1 MTYYNIFEYDLDF
14 VNSNVESDAF
24 LSDYPL
30 KATRG
35 PDKEQLWGQWQRR
48 VSLICFTNAWV
59 TLYLICTK
67 NNKDF
72 IKKSLIFSFVI
83 NSLEVTFYLIILLFI
98 GIENTSKI
106 YDIPKT
112 LFLALKLVIL
122 FITDYRTVKIIDII
136 DTKNK
141 NTK

>member
-1 MTYYNIFEYDLDF
+1 M
-14 VNSNVESDAF
+14 
-24 LSDYPL
+24 
-30 KATRG
+30 K
-35 PDKEQLWGQWQRR
+35 
-48 VSLICFTNAWV
+48 SLICFTNASV
-59 TLYLICTK
+59 TLYLIFRK
-67 NNKDF
+67 NNKGF

-98 GIENTSKI
+98 GIENTSKM

-112 LFLALKLVIL
+112 LFLALKVVIL